1 MVAEELK
8 KSQVLESLGFDWIRS
23 SRDKDKWMDW
33 VLVKTEVTTDGGVGG
48 IYGGDK
54 EEGGKKGGSRNAK
67 KK

>member
-1 MVAEELK
+1 M
-8 KSQVLESLGFDWIRS
+8 LESLGFDWIRS

-54 EEGGKKGGSRNAK
+54 EEGGKKGGK
-67 KK
+67 